1 MSDEIWYP
9 VSTLSVIAKFDRRVH
24 RDCDTRLQP
33 RPVSSHMW
41 RLCDTRVSWHRTRK
55 IHDTLLLCRHKDVCC
70 VKGQTDG
77 VSAMPLWN
85 NAQTATLLIFRAVE
99 YPH

>member
-24 RDCDTRLQP
+24 RD
-33 RPVSSHMW
+33 
-41 RLCDTRVSWHRTRK
+41 CDTRVSWHRTRK